1 MKAFVVS
8 VIMYWQN
15 CNRSE
20 RTQARTHTYK
30 HTQHWTVHSSA
41 RDLFVATFLCIHFY
55 SCQNHD
61 TASQCVLTISVFPV
75 DQATHSVLFAAIEN
89 ETKEESKKNFG
100 KMDYFDDELGDLQ
113 SILEN
118 IHLKNELPGDDS
130 IPSQLARSE

>member
-1 MKAFVVS
+1 M
-8 VIMYWQN
+8 
-15 CNRSE
+15 
-20 RTQARTHTYK
+20 
-30 HTQHWTVHSSA
+30 
-41 RDLFVATFLCIHFY
+41 
-55 SCQNHD
+55 
-61 TASQCVLTISVFPV
+61 LTISVFPV